1 MTVSEQAST
10 AATPESAN
18 PCIQADIRLMKGA
31 EGPRIAW
38 RYAVAADITAYFG
51 APRLETCRA
60 VVVTMDEKPVGII
73 ALVSGGGCWTIQ
85 SEYKPELEPYLR
97 SMPVLRA
104 IKAAMRWVKSSH
116 KRVYA
121 IRDEGTD
128 ALLRLGFEC
137 IDGDVYQWPN
147 PAVPKRLLRM
157 SDMRA
162 IRTATCDLGLCRS
175 ENR

>member
-1 MTVSEQAST
+1 MSEQTST
-10 AATPESAN
+10 AAAPETPKSCVQPE
-18 PCIQADIRLMKGA
+18 IRLIDGA
-31 EGPRIAW
+31 ERPRIAW

-60 VVVTMDEKPVGII
+60 VVVTIDEKPAGFI

-85 SEYKPELEPYLR
+85 SEHKPELEPYLR
-97 SMPVLRA
+97 SMPALRA
-104 IKAAMRWVKSSH
+104 IKAAMRWVKSSS
-116 KRVYA
+116 KPVYA

-157 SDMRA
+157 SDMQA
-162 IRTATCDLGLCRS
+162 IKSATCDLGLCHS